1 MLNVPITVVIPTRE
15 RCDVLGSALQT
26 VTAQDYEPLEIIV
39 SDNFS
44 ADRTRDVVAAN
55 PDPRIRYLNTGRRL
69 SMSHNWE
76 FALSHVRGGWVS
88 VMGDDDGLL
97 PGALTRLAALIAATG
112 VRAIRSD
119 TCYYAWPSLPGAG
132 YGRFRVPLRSGY
144 VVREARTWLSEALS
158 GRASYTEGPMLYS
171 GGFAD
176 FAVLQQLRAATG
188 AFYRSCIPDVYSAV
202 ALASVLDKYAYSYE
216 PFAVNGASRHSTG
229 TSQMSVQRA
238 AAGSAAQRFAAEGNI
253 PFHADVPLAPDG
265 TYPPSVQVFIYE
277 SFLQTQILRADGG
290 PSVDRAEELAVIL
303 GSGGRN
309 ADAIHEWGKL
319 FARQHALDFG
329 ACVERAA
336 AWRAKNSL
344 HRLIRRLTASFNVYK
359 TDSQQP
365 LPHDVLEATV
375 AATTILATRGRLRNL
390 SRALRTGRRKRRS

>member
-1 MLNVPITVVIPTRE
+1 MPNVPITVVIPTRE

-26 VTAQDYEPLEIIV
+26 VTAQDYEPLEIII

-55 PDPRIRYLNTGRRL
+55 RDARIRYLNTGRRL

-76 FALSHVRGGWVS
+76 FALSHVREGWVT

-97 PGALTRLAALIAATG
+97 PGALTKLAGLIAATG

-119 TCYYAWPSLPGAG
+119 TCYYAWPSLPGAS

-144 VVREARTWLSEALS
+144 VVREARSWLTEALL
-158 GRASYTEGPMLYS
+158 GRSSYTEGPMLYT

-176 FAVLQQLRAATG
+176 FAVLRQLRAATG

-216 PFAVNGASRHSTG
+216 PLAVNGASRHSTG
-229 TSQMSVQRA
+229 TSQMSMQRA
-238 AAGSAAQRFAAEGNI
+238 AAGSAAQQFATEGNI
-253 PFHADVPLAPDG
+253 PFHPDVPLEPDG
-265 TYPPSVQVFIYE
+265 AVPPSVQVLIYE
-277 SFLQTQILRADGG
+277 SFLQTQSLRADGL
-290 PSVDRAEELAVIL
+290 SIDRAEELAVIL
-303 GSGGRN
+303 GLGGRN
-309 ADAIHEWGKL
+309 TDAIHEWGKL

-329 ACVERAA
+329 AIVERAA
-336 AWRAKNSL
+336 AWRAKNGL
-344 HRLIRRLTASFNVYK
+344 HRLMRRLTASFNVYK
-359 TDSQQP
+359 SDSQQP
-365 LPHDVLEATV
+365 GPHDVLEAAIAV
-375 AATTILATRGRLRNL
+375 ATIRATRGRIRNL
-390 SRALRTGRRKRRS
+390 TRVLRPQRRKSRS

>member
-1 MLNVPITVVIPTRE
+1 MPDVPITVVIPTRE

-26 VTAQDYEPLEIIV
+26 VMAQDYDPLEIII

-55 PDPRIRYLNTGRRL
+55 KDPRIRYLNTGRRL

-76 FALSHVRGGWVS
+76 FALSHVRGGWVTI
-88 VMGDDDGLL
+88 MGDDDGLL
-97 PGALTRLAALIAATG
+97 PGALTKLAALIAATG

-119 TCYYAWPSLPGAG
+119 TCYYAWPSLAGAS

-144 VVREARTWLSEALS
+144 VVREARAWLEEALF
-158 GRASYTEGPMLYS
+158 GRASYTEGPMLYT

-176 FAVLQQLRAATG
+176 FAVLEKLRAATG

-202 ALASVLDKYAYSYE
+202 ALASVLDRYAYSYE
-216 PFAVNGASRHSTG
+216 PLAVNGASRHSTG

-238 AAGSAAQRFAAEGNI
+238 TAGSAAQQFAAEDNI
-253 PFHADVPLAPDG
+253 PFHPDVPLAADG

-277 SFLQTQILRADGG
+277 SFLQTQILRADG
-290 PSVDRAEELAVIL
+290 PAVDRAEELAVIL
-303 GSGGRN
+303 GLGGRN
-309 ADAIHEWGKL
+309 AESVHEWAKL

-329 ACVERAA
+329 ASIERAA

-344 HRLIRRLTASFNVYK
+344 HRLMRRLTASLNVYK

-365 LPHDVLEATV
+365 APHDVLEATV
-375 AATTILATRGRLRNL
+375 AAATIRATRGRMRNL
-390 SRALRTGRRKRRS
+390 TRALKMRRRKARP